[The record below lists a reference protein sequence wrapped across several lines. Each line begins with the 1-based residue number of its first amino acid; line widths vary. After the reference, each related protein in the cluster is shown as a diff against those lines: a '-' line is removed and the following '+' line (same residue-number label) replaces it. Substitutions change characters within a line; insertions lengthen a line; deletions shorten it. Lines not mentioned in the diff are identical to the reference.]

1 MNDQDKQKVIIGIA
15 NSFLQS
21 VTVNQTLMI
30 LQDTAKQRAEEEV
43 EAMNDEQ
50 LEEVLTNIR
59 AQEIARDLREQNS
72 EPEASAQDDSELT
85 SEEEEVVN
93 SEEA

>member
-1 MNDQDKQKVIIGIA
+1 MNNQDKQKVIIGIA

-43 EAMNDEQ
+43 ESMNDEQ
-50 LEEVLTNIR
+50 LQEVLTNIR

-72 EPEASAQDDSELT
+72 DPEASVQDDSEL
-85 SEEEEVVN
+85 SSEEEVVN
-93 SEEA
+93 SEES